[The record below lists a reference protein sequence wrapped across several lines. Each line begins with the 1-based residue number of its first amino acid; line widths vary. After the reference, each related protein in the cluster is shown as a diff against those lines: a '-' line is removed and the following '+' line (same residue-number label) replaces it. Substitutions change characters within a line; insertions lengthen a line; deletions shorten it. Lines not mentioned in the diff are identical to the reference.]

1 MSQSALAESIGLTFQ
16 QVQKYEKGTN
26 RVGAGRLRQISL
38 ALGVPISFFYEG
50 APADAGWP
58 AGEQSESSE
67 VLSSLLSQ
75 PDGLRLMRAF
85 AAIERAELR
94 MRLVE
99 MAETMAA
106 LSAEERG
113 RSVRL
118 ASG

>member
-1 MSQSALAESIGLTFQ
+1 
-16 QVQKYEKGTN
+16 
-26 RVGAGRLRQISL
+26 
-38 ALGVPISFFYEG
+38 
-50 APADAGWP
+50 
-58 AGEQSESSE
+58 
-67 VLSSLLSQ
+67 
-75 PDGLRLMRAF
+75 MRAF

-113 RSVRL
+113 RPLRL

>member
-1 MSQSALAESIGLTFQ
+1 
-16 QVQKYEKGTN
+16 
-26 RVGAGRLRQISL
+26 LRQISL

-50 APADAGWP
+50 APSDAGWP
-58 AGEQSESSE
+58 GGEQSESSE
-67 VLSSLLSQ
+67 ILTRLLSQ

-106 LSAEERG
+106 LGAEEQG